1 VSNSLQNCNRHFV
14 LKLNAWLGNGISE
27 NFTSQGRAVSKS
39 RLSQKWCIEIVMQN
53 VSCIICHVE
62 YVV

>member
-1 VSNSLQNCNRHFV
+1 MSNSLQNHNRHFV
-14 LKLNAWLGNGISE
+14 SKLNAWLGNGISE
-27 NFTSQGRAVSKS
+27 KITSQGWAVSKS
-39 RLSQKWCIEIVMQN
+39 RLSQKCYMEIVMQN